1 MGRVRVTKHEQLRG
15 GGQGTVWRATRLD
28 TNETVV
34 IKYPLDSLDMS
45 EGSADRRRFIRE
57 VRYQSTLHHVGIM
70 PVVGMNLKADK
81 PFFLMPLAS
90 HSLEDL
96 LKFGAIP
103 EEETLS
109 IVTEVLAALEYSHSQ
124 GVLHRDL
131 KPANLLYL
139 QDRWVISDFGLCRQM
154 DSNST
159 TITHVGTV
167 VGSFAYMAPEQW
179 DNAHEVNETA
189 DIYSVGQII
198 YHCLVG
204 EEPWP
209 RARIGKLEAKYRYF
223 ISRCVAEEPAERF
236 QSVSEMRREL
246 ELLTAPQVELASP
259 TTRANELKAKAL
271 AGHNEAVSGLL
282 RLIADASDDEVFY
295 KEFVPSL
302 PLEILHYMHER
313 DPITFEAIVRTFDE
327 YSEGGHP
334 FDYTDE
340 IADFFF
346 RVIQVA
352 KYSGPIRRLSLQRI
366 MLVGTYHNRFHV
378 GEVFARAVSICM
390 KNPEDVTYVASLLAD
405 DPNAARF
412 MGSYL
417 RQYSLPREI
426 LKEL

>member
-45 EGSADRRRFIRE
+45 EGSADRRRFVRE
-57 VRYQSTLHHVGIM
+57 VRYQSSLRHVGIM
-70 PVVGMNLKADK
+70 PIVGMNLKAPK
-81 PFFLMPLAS
+81 PFFFMPLAS

-96 LKFGAIP
+96 LKSGPLP
-103 EEETLS
+103 EEVTLS
-109 IVTEVLAALEYSHSQ
+109 IVAEILTALEYSHDQ

-167 VGSFAYMAPEQW
+167 VGSLAYMAPEQW
-179 DNAHEVNETA
+179 DNAHAVEETA

-209 RARIGKLEAKYRYF
+209 RARISKLEEKYRYF
-223 ISRCVAEEPAERF
+223 ISRCVAEEPVERF

-246 ELLTAPQVELASP
+246 ELLTAPHVELASP
-259 TTRANELKAKAL
+259 TTRANELKTEAL
-271 AGHNEAVSGLL
+271 EGQKEAVSRLL
-282 RLIADASDDEVFY
+282 HLIVDSSDDEVFF

-302 PLEILHYMHER
+302 PLEILHYMHEK
-313 DPITFEAIVRTFDE
+313 DPVTFESIVRTFDE

-340 IADFFF
+340 IADFFL
-346 RVIQVA
+346 RVIRVA
-352 KYSGPIRRLSLQRI
+352 KYSGPIRRRSLRRI
-366 MLVGTYHNRFHV
+366 MIVGTYHNRFHV
-378 GEVFARAVSICM
+378 GEVFAQAVLLR
-390 KNPEDVTYVASLLAD
+390 KKDPEDVKYIASLLAD
-405 DPNAARF
+405 DPHAARF
-412 MGSYL
+412 MGPYL
-417 RQYSLPREI
+417 KQNSLPREI